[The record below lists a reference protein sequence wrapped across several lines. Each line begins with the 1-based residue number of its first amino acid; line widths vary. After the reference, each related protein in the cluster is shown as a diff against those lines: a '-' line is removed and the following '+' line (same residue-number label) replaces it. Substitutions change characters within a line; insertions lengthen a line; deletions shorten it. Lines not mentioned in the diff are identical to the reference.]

1 MMFVEKFEPICR
13 TVDDELVSRGLYDS
27 YEAANDA
34 AISFAA
40 SRLPK
45 EETVKAYQIV
55 KCYINTAVKLE

>member
-13 TVDDELVSRGLYDS
+13 TVDDTIVSRGLYNTFD
-27 YEAANDA
+27 EANDG

-40 SRLPK
+40 SRLP

-55 KCYINTAVKLE
+55 TCYVNEAIPLDS